1 MVPAQGIWTFIF
13 KDLTTPSKNH
23 LPLCHSVTIVSWTPA
38 SLQNQHRLLSLN
50 SLAHAP
56 VFRFYHVQ
64 DQRMES
70 ISHLLQS
77 GREYMQMQISF
88 HSKYECFPIER
99 RYRPANILSLAF
111 LKCASLDPASAAP
124 SSVPSLS
131 ATIITASILLLF
143 IFTHVTSFVSGPML
157 KKTQGRNPF
166 DTPVAPVALNQ
177 LLLLRW
183 MQVHKLWSL
192 KIG

>member
-1 MVPAQGIWTFIF
+1 
-13 KDLTTPSKNH
+13 
-23 LPLCHSVTIVSWTPA
+23 
-38 SLQNQHRLLSLN
+38 
-50 SLAHAP
+50 
-56 VFRFYHVQ
+56 
-64 DQRMES
+64 MES

-177 LLLLRW
+177 LLLLR
-183 MQVHKLWSL
+183 
-192 KIG
+192 